1 MEYQLHHK
9 VVKSEHPN
17 VALCYL
23 ARNSTP
29 VNELGTAIFA
39 PSLDLSRRLAAL
51 SWITLV
57 PPPPHP
63 TRPALRPRP
72 LTRALGVMI
81 GRGLV

>member
-57 PPPPHP
+57 PPPPTP
-63 TRPALRPRP
+63 PALH
-72 LTRALGVMI
+72 
-81 GRGLV
+81 